1 MRKFPALVIAVL
13 GAAVTLTACN
23 SDSGDGD
30 GELSASG
37 EFGDKPEI
45 TVPSGDPSEEL
56 VVEVLSQ
63 GDGAEV
69 ASGDFLVVNY
79 LGQTWEPRD
88 PADIP
93 SDDPTEPTDQPTE
106 EPTEEPAATE
116 DAADSDGSP
125 VPYIFD
131 NSYDRGEPVGFN
143 VGVGQLIPGWDEG
156 LVGQQVG
163 SRVLLSIPP
172 DKGYGGQEGH
182 DLAED
187 TLVFVVDIIDAFNV
201 NSEISG
207 EPVSDLP
214 DDLPT
219 VTGEGADEPV
229 VEFPA
234 SAEPVSESTT
244 DLLIA
249 GDGADLGE
257 NLVVKALE
265 VSYATGEN
273 GYSSWAE
280 GQVTVI
286 NVQQIPGLL
295 EALEG
300 QKAGSRVLV
309 RIAPADNVTE
319 ESPDG
324 EPIAIVVDIVGS
336 Y

>member
-1 MRKFPALVIAVL
+1 MRRFPALVIAVL
-13 GAAVTLTACN
+13 GTVVTLTACG

-30 GELSASG
+30 ELSASG

-56 VVEVLSQ
+56 VVEVLSE
-63 GDGAEV
+63 GDGAAV

-88 PADIP
+88 PADL
-93 SDDPTEPTDQPTE
+93 PTETPPAD
-106 EPTEEPAATE
+106 PAATE
-116 DAADSDGSP
+116 TPTEDAEADAENSDGP

-131 NSYDRGEPVGFN
+131 NSYDRGEPVGFP

-156 LVGQQVG
+156 LVGQNVG
-163 SRVLLSIPP
+163 SRVLLSVPP
-172 DKGYGGQEGH
+172 EKGYGTQEGH

-187 TLVFVVDIIDAFNV
+187 TLLFVVDIIDAYNID
-201 NSEISG
+201 SEVPG
-207 EPVSDLP
+207 EPVADLP

-219 VTGEGADEPV
+219 VTSEGAAEPV
-229 VEFPA
+229 VEFPE

-249 GDGADLGE
+249 GDGADLGQ
-257 NLVVKALE
+257 NLIIRAVQA
-265 VSYATGEN
+265 SYATGESQF
-273 GYSSWAE
+273 SSWTE
-280 GQVTVI
+280 GSLTVI
-286 NVQQIPGLL
+286 NVQQNPLPGMA

-300 QKAGSRVLV
+300 QKVGSRVLV
-309 RIAPADNVTE
+309 RIAAADNVTE
-319 ESPDG
+319 ASPEG
-324 EPIAIVVDIVGS
+324 EPIAIVIDIVGT